1 MDGSEQPTPELPYI
15 LYIEDDDHIFRLVNL
30 TLGREGYRVVQ
41 AESAAEG
48 LVMAREEK
56 PDLILMDVWLP
67 GEIDGFAATE
77 LIKSDP
83 DLKDIPVVV
92 LTAQHAGGVQMRA
105 AAVRC
110 DAFLSKP
117 ISMQKLTICINGLLH
132 RRDKDQK

>member
-1 MDGSEQPTPELPYI
+1 MPLI

-30 TLGREGYRVVQ
+30 TLGREGYRVIQ
-41 AESAAEG
+41 AETAAEG
-48 LVMAREEK
+48 LRMARQEK

-67 GEIDGFAATE
+67 GETDGFAATE

-83 DLKDIPVVV
+83 DLKTIPVVV
-92 LTAQHAGGVQMRA
+92 LTAQHAGGVQNRA

-117 ISMQKLTICINGLLH
+117 ISMHKLTICINGLLKRH
-132 RRDKDQK
+132 NHDNK